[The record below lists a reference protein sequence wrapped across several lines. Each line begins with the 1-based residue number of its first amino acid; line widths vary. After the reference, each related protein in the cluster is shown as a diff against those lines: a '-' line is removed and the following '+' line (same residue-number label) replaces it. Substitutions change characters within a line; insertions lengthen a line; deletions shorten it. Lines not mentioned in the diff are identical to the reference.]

1 VDFFAKKFRS
11 FLWVFGYGE
20 RPIRLDLEEGL
31 GLEWSRRW
39 RRDEV
44 LVAVVEEE
52 VVVVVMVGF
61 RDSSSSSLSSILTW
75 IFVGFLLSI
84 FG

>member
-1 VDFFAKKFRS
+1 M
-11 FLWVFGYGE
+11 
-20 RPIRLDLEEGL
+20 DLEEGL
-31 GLEWSRRW
+31 DLEWSRRW

-84 FG
+84 FEIGRAHV

>member
-1 VDFFAKKFRS
+1 M
-11 FLWVFGYGE
+11 
-20 RPIRLDLEEGL
+20 DLEEGL

-61 RDSSSSSLSSILTW
+61 RDSSSSSSSSIN
-75 IFVGFLLSI
+75 IFLDDVLSVPVVL
-84 FG
+84 